1 MGKIFVDTSALFALV
16 NAVDGDN
23 LSSQSIWKELLQDRH
38 ELWTNNY
45 IIVECI
51 SLLQRR
57 LGLEFVRLL
66 ESEILPVLEVEWLDK
81 EHHALAVAEVL
92 QTNRRNLSLVDCSA
106 FETMRR
112 LEIETAFTFDDHFRA
127 EGFKTIP

>member
-92 QTNRRNLSLVDCSA
+92 QSNRRNLSLVDCSA

-127 EGFKTIP
+127 EDFKTIP

>member
-57 LGLEFVRLL
+57 LGLELVRLL
-66 ESEILPVLEVEWLDK
+66 ESEILRVLEVEWLDK

>member
-92 QTNRRNLSLVDCSA
+92 QSNRRNLSLVDCSA

>member
-57 LGLEFVRLL
+57 LGPEFVRLL

-92 QTNRRNLSLVDCSA
+92 QSNRRNLSLVDCSA